1 MKTKTAL
8 GIDFGSSSVRILT
21 LEIESGKVLSSVEQA
36 YLEGEGGV
44 YVSKDNNLLARQNP
58 GDYIRSLELAMEKS
72 VAANRNIGI
81 DMSSVRGIGVDATG
95 STPIPVTK
103 EMVPLASSD
112 KFREN
117 LNAYAWMWKDHTSF
131 REAEKIT
138 ATAAGI
144 RPHYLGKTG
153 GAYSSEWYWA
163 KIWHCL
169 NTDKEVFDAAYTWI
183 EFSDLIPAIL
193 TGIKD
198 ADQVKR
204 NVCAAGHKGL
214 YSEEWGGYPDKEFLA
229 ALDKE
234 LVKVAETLPEKAFST
249 EHIAG
254 GLCSEWA
261 GRFGMKEGIPVSM
274 GILDAHAGAVGSGIK
289 EGTLIKIIGTS
300 SCDLVLGDQNMKNT
314 NILGVAGV
322 VKDSVLPGYYGI
334 EAGQSAVGDILN
346 WFISDM
352 LEGNKSH
359 RELTEKAKKL
369 RPGQSGLLALD
380 WNNGNRN
387 VLTDPMLSGLIVG
400 QTLQTKDFEMYR
412 ALIEATAFG
421 AKRIIEEMEAQDI
434 TIDEIVNCGGIAHKN
449 DLFMQIYADVMNKP
463 MKIAATDETVALGAA
478 LAGAHAAYK
487 AENIEISYNELQA
500 RSCSVQ
506 EKVYEPDTGAVK
518 TYEEL
523 YENYKL
529 LHDAFGIKGSE
540 HDLYD
545 IMKNLKTIAAEN
557 H

>member
-1 MKTKTAL
+1 
-8 GIDFGSSSVRILT
+8 
-21 LEIESGKVLSSVEQA
+21 
-36 YLEGEGGV
+36 
-44 YVSKDNNLLARQNP
+44 
-58 GDYIRSLELAMEKS
+58 
-72 VAANRNIGI
+72 
-81 DMSSVRGIGVDATG
+81 
-95 STPIPVTK
+95 
-103 EMVPLASSD
+103 
-112 KFREN
+112 
-117 LNAYAWMWKDHTSF
+117 
-131 REAEKIT
+131 
-138 ATAAGI
+138 
-144 RPHYLGKTG
+144 
-153 GAYSSEWYWA
+153 
-163 KIWHCL
+163 
-169 NTDKEVFDAAYTWI
+169 
-183 EFSDLIPAIL
+183 
-193 TGIKD
+193 
-198 ADQVKR
+198 
-204 NVCAAGHKGL
+204 
-214 YSEEWGGYPDKEFLA
+214 
-229 ALDKE
+229 
-234 LVKVAETLPEKAFST
+234 
-249 EHIAG
+249 
-254 GLCSEWA
+254 
-261 GRFGMKEGIPVSM
+261 
-274 GILDAHAGAVGSGIK
+274 
-289 EGTLIKIIGTS
+289 
-300 SCDLVLGDQNMKNT
+300 MKNT